1 MLGPFLCQPNSI
13 MLIDG
18 IVMCYVLVLSAETNA
33 RQQCIS

>member
-18 IVMCYVLVLSAETNA
+18 IVTCYVLSANTNA
-33 RQQCIS
+33 HQQCIS